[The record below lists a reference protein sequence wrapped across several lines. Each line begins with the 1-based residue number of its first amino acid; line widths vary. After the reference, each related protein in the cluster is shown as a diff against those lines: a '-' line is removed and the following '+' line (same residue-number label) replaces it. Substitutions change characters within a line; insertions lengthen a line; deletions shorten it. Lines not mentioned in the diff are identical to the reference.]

1 MMMTHGQQ
9 PNAKDVPPDQNNAI
23 HYAGMSSIDKA
34 ERICALLSDGGEI
47 FMPMRRRSS
56 LFGSLCRALYLELL
70 G

>member
-34 ERICALLSDGGEI
+34 E
-47 FMPMRRRSS
+47 
-56 LFGSLCRALYLELL
+56 
-70 G
+70 